1 MDFSLTDEQ
10 QRLVDTARKF
20 TREKII
26 PVAQKLDEHGTF
38 PKEICEQAWELGLM
52 NAEVPQEYGGL
63 GASTV
68 DHVLMAEEVNY
79 GCAGIGTTLFGNNL
93 AAMPI
98 MLAGTEE
105 QKKKWLTTLTD
116 APIFAA
122 YACSEPDAGSDVAGM
137 RTTVRK
143 VGDEYVMTGQKRWIT
158 NARFASWY
166 TVFGRI
172 GEVKDRHKGITCF
185 VVPRDAP
192 GVSVGKKDDKLGQRV
207 SDTSDVLFE
216 DVKLTKANLVGEE
229 GQGFKIAMKTF
240 DRSRPWIAAGS
251 AGRIRRALDEWH
263 RFGLA
268 RNAVGHAVAQIQAGP
283 LHLVGMAK
291 KYQ

>member
-1 MDFSLTDEQ
+1 MDFSLTEEQ
-10 QRLVDTARKF
+10 QRLVETARKF

-38 PKEICEQAWELGLM
+38 PKEICEQAWEVGLM

-93 AAMPI
+93 AAMPL

-105 QKKKWLTTLTD
+105 QKKKWLTTLTE

-158 NARFASWY
+158 NARYANWY

-172 GEVKDRHKGITCF
+172 GDGKDRHKGMTCF

-192 GVSVGKKDDKLGQRV
+192 GVSVGKKEDILGQRAF
-207 SDTSDVLFE
+207 DTSDVISQ
-216 DVKLTKANLVGEE
+216 DVKLT
-229 GQGFKIAMKTF
+229 
-240 DRSRPWIAAGS
+240 
-251 AGRIRRALDEWH
+251 
-263 RFGLA
+263 
-268 RNAVGHAVAQIQAGP
+268 
-283 LHLVGMAK
+283 
-291 KYQ
+291 